1 MGTVESEPESREVL
15 FWSALVNMYNKSKLS
30 KSFLVEIE
38 NFLYQLDPVRSTGIQ
53 IDIGEEEPSS
63 WALEFSHGALEDPRG
78 LVASLYRVDQLEI
91 DFDVELSLSISG
103 LGLKESKVCP
113 KVGAGTEANQDH
125 PCLVLDNFV
134 TEENLLESSQ
144 FSNGTISI
152 QCELS
157 LYYSNVEREDVELN
171 RNREDRT
178 LTFGTVEEL
187 HYIKVHPKVPFLAR
201 LLKSTRIV
209 FEDFTRNLEKDN
221 NLNCLINLHL

>member
-1 MGTVESEPESREVL
+1 
-15 FWSALVNMYNKSKLS
+15 MYNKSKLS

-53 IDIGEEEPSS
+53 IDLGEEEPSS
-63 WALEFSHGALEDPRG
+63 WALEFSHGALDDPRG
-78 LVASLYRVDQLEI
+78 LVASLYRLDQLEI

-103 LGLKESKVCP
+103 LGLKDSKVSP
-113 KVGAGTEANQDH
+113 KVGSGTEANQDQ
-125 PCLVLDNFV
+125 PCLVLENFV
-134 TEENLLESSQ
+134 TEENLLKISQ

-152 QCELS
+152 QCELT
-157 LYYSNVEREDVELN
+157 LYYSNVENVELN
-171 RNREDRT
+171 RNQEDRT

-187 HYIKVHPKVPFLAR
+187 HYIKVHPKAPFLAR
-201 LLKSTRIV
+201 LIKSTRIV